1 MLFIQIDKEEKRSY
15 SRQIYRDI
23 RNKILEGK
31 LEERSR
37 LPSTRDLSAE
47 LSVSRNTVLT
57 AYDMLVAEGFV
68 ESVPGSG
75 LYVKGGIRVDRGPL
89 LLWDQQTGVLSG
101 CRIPD
106 DCISFDSGIPALDLF
121 PRNKWNSYVSRA
133 FRDAP
138 VSALGYDDPQG
149 RPELRRMLSA
159 YLKKSR
165 GIDCS
170 PDQILITSGAKQGL
184 TLVAK
189 CLLNSSSEVLIEDP
203 SNRNVAQIFSYHT
216 KNILPIPV
224 DREGIITDRLPQN
237 MQPALLFTTPSH
249 QFPMGGLLTIG
260 RRLELVDYARR
271 TGCWLIEDDYDSE
284 FRYDGTPLTS
294 LQEIDPGRV
303 IYIGTFSKILYPS
316 LRLGYMVLP
325 PSLVPMFREWKRLS
339 DHHSNSVYQLALMR
353 FIEDGEL
360 ERHIRHMKRV
370 YRKRRETLLEIIQ
383 QVFQG
388 RCRIYGEAAGMH
400 LVLELPGIDFTPE
413 LSDQIRSL
421 GVYTV
426 PVEEHALEK
435 GRHCNQIIL
444 GYSHLS
450 PGEMEQGLR
459 RIRDGLKL

>member
-1 MLFIQIDKEEKRSY
+1 
-15 SRQIYRDI
+15 
-23 RNKILEGK
+23 
-31 LEERSR
+31 
-37 LPSTRDLSAE
+37 
-47 LSVSRNTVLT
+47 
-57 AYDMLVAEGFV
+57 
-68 ESVPGSG
+68 
-75 LYVKGGIRVDRGPL
+75 
-89 LLWDQQTGVLSG
+89 
-101 CRIPD
+101 
-106 DCISFDSGIPALDLF
+106 
-121 PRNKWNSYVSRA
+121 
-133 FRDAP
+133 
-138 VSALGYDDPQG
+138 
-149 RPELRRMLSA
+149 
-159 YLKKSR
+159 
-165 GIDCS
+165 
-170 PDQILITSGAKQGL
+170 
-184 TLVAK
+184 
-189 CLLNSSSEVLIEDP
+189 
-203 SNRNVAQIFSYHT
+203 
-216 KNILPIPV
+216 
-224 DREGIITDRLPQN
+224 